1 MDPLK
6 QLDVNFENE
15 RGLLRIELME
25 ENSLIPVL
33 FYVTEN
39 GADQTVTDPNENLR
53 NRNTGL
59 NGWWY

>member
-25 ENSLIPVL
+25 ENNLIPVL

-39 GADQTVTDPNENLR
+39 GADQTVTYPNENLR
-53 NRNTGL
+53 NRNTAL